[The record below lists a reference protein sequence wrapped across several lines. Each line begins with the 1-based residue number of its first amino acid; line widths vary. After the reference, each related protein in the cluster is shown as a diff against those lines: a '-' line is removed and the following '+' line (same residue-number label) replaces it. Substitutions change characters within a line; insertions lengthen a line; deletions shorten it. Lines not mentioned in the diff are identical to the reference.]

1 MISMSTLESLYKSL
15 SDNKTENAQLYETI
29 IEEKHQKP
37 ELSGNVQ
44 SLYRDIKAWCS
55 NYIGSKQEKDY
66 GYDVYEHS
74 RITEK
79 IDDSNLSAKQKLALV
94 NYVKYVLSQYN
105 DNGAWLEDEST
116 NYKLEVLKK
125 ENCLKYLIL
134 LSSSSKWRC
143 VKTILLF
150 FLIELIVLLPAPFE
164 WMELFDLQKELY
176 SDLSWLNYIINVLAI
191 KIDWVE
197 GPKLVCLNWRGV
209 VLCGVWMLVYIVFI
223 VNILFNNIFSDI
235 PAYDE

>member
-1 MISMSTLESLYKSL
+1 MSTLESLYKSL
-15 SDNKTENAQLYETI
+15 GDNKAENAQIFETI
-29 IEEKHQKP
+29 IEEKHQNP
-37 ELSGNVQ
+37 ELSESIQ

-55 NYIGSKQEKDY
+55 NYIGCKQEKDY
-66 GYDVYEHS
+66 GYDIYEHS

-79 IDDSNLSAKQKLALV
+79 IDDANLSAKQKLALV

-105 DNGAWLEDEST
+105 DDGAWLDDET
-116 NYKLEVLKK
+116 IGYKLEVLRK
-125 ENCLKYLIL
+125 ENFLKYLIL

-143 VKTILLF
+143 MKTIILF

-164 WMELFDLQKELY
+164 WMQLFGLQTNLY
-176 SDLSWLNYIINVLAI
+176 SDICWLNYIVNVLAV
-191 KIDWVE
+191 KIDWIE

-209 VLCGVWMLVYIVFI
+209 LLCGVWMLVYIVFI

-235 PAYDE
+235 SVYDE